1 MVALPSKNES
11 RMLATIRNY
20 PRTVNL
26 LLSATLLLT
35 LAKAITF
42 PYLVIY
48 LTHHF
53 TLDITQVGL
62 VIGSSLIVGS
72 LLSVYGGFLVDR
84 INSYRLLLWMSV
96 LFVLGFIGTLVAQNI
111 WTFYSCLILINLAYA
126 VIDIAVK
133 AGFASLLPEDARSEV
148 FSIKYTL
155 TNIGYAV
162 GPFFG
167 AMVAKMDI
175 SLPFMLSALLGAGF
189 FLLYWRWG
197 DRTLTTVDVA
207 QKPVSFLAVGR
218 VLLQDRRLVCFTMGG
233 VLSAVVFGQF
243 TAYLSQYLVI
253 TTTAQHTYTVISAVL
268 TTNAVMV
275 IALQYVIGRRISH
288 RYLSQWLIF
297 GLSMFMLGL
306 IGFAL
311 STSVLWWVLAMA
323 VFTVGEIIVF
333 PAEYMFID
341 RIAPDHLRGMYYGAQ
356 NLSNLGAALGP
367 VLCGL
372 VLANLPAHMMFY
384 MLGMFIVA
392 GGVFYFIG
400 SSLKGSHSA

>member
-1 MVALPSKNES
+1 
-11 RMLATIRNY
+11 MLATIRNY

-26 LLSATLLLT
+26 LLSATLILT
-35 LAKAITF
+35 LARAITF

-48 LTHHF
+48 LSSHF
-53 TLDITQVGL
+53 SLSITEVGL
-62 VIGSSLIVGS
+62 VMGSSLVVGS

-84 INSYRLLLWMSV
+84 INSYRLLLGLSALYV
-96 LFVLGFIGTLVAQNI
+96 VGFIGTVVAQNI
-111 WTFYSCLILINLAYA
+111 WTFYTCLILINLAYA

-133 AGFASLLPEDARSEV
+133 AGFASLLPEEARSEV

-167 AMVAKMDI
+167 AMVAKLDI
-175 SLPFMLSALLGAGF
+175 SLPFMFSTLLGAVF

-197 DRTLTTVDVA
+197 DRTLVTVDA
-207 QKPVSFLAVGR
+207 TQKPVAFLAVGR
-218 VLLQDRRLVCFTMGG
+218 VLLRDYRLVCFTVGG
-233 VLSAVVFGQF
+233 LLSAVVFGQF
-243 TAYLSQYLVI
+243 VAYLSQYLVT
-253 TTTAQHTYTVISAVL
+253 TTTAEYTYTIISAVL
-268 TTNAVMV
+268 TTNAVLV

-288 RYLSQWLIF
+288 RHLSRWLIF

-311 STSVLWWVLAMA
+311 STSVLYWVLAMA
-323 VFTVGEIIVF
+323 VFTVGEIVVF

-356 NLSNLGAALGP
+356 NLCNLGGALGP

-372 VLANLPAHMMFY
+372 VLASLPAHYMFY

-400 SSLKGSHSA
+400 SSLKASHPV

>member
-1 MVALPSKNES
+1 
-11 RMLATIRNY
+11 MLATIRSY
-20 PRTVNL
+20 PPTVNL
-26 LLSATLLLT
+26 LLCATLMLT

-48 LTHHF
+48 LSDHF
-53 TLDITQVGL
+53 ALDIAQIGL

-84 INSYRLLLWMSV
+84 INSYRLLLGLSA
-96 LFVLGFIGTLVAQNI
+96 LFVLGFIGTLLAQNV
-111 WTFYSCLILINLAYA
+111 WAFYSCLILINLAYA

-133 AGFASLLPEDARSEV
+133 AGFASLLLEQARSEV

-162 GPFFG
+162 GPFLG
-167 AMVAKMDI
+167 AMVAKLDI
-175 SLPFMLSALLGAGF
+175 GVPFILSALLGLGF

-197 DRTLTTVDVA
+197 DRTLARVDVA

-218 VLLQDRRLVCFTMGG
+218 VLMRDRRLVCFTVGG
-233 VLSAVVFGQF
+233 LLSAVVFGQF
-243 TAYLSQYLVI
+243 TAYLSQYLVT
-253 TTTAQHTYTVISAVL
+253 TTTAEFTYTVISAVL
-268 TTNAVMV
+268 TTNAVLV

-297 GLSMFMLGL
+297 GLSMFMLGV

-311 STSVLWWVLAMA
+311 STSVLAWVLAMA
-323 VFTVGEIIVF
+323 VFTIGEIVVF

-372 VLANLPAHMMFY
+372 VLTSLPGHAMFY
-384 MLGMFIVA
+384 MLGAFIV
-392 GGVFYFIG
+392 GGGAFYFMG
-400 SSLKGSHSA
+400 SSLKASHPE

>member
-1 MVALPSKNES
+1 
-11 RMLATIRNY
+11 MLARIRHY
-20 PRTVNL
+20 PRTVTL
-26 LLSATLLLT
+26 LLSATLILT
-35 LAKAITF
+35 LARAITF

-48 LTHHF
+48 LSSHF
-53 TLDITQVGL
+53 SLSITQVGL
-62 VIGSSLIVGS
+62 VMGSSLVVGS

-84 INSYRLLLWMSV
+84 INSYRLLLGLSA
-96 LFVLGFIGTLVAQNI
+96 LYVLGFIGTVVAQDI

-126 VIDIAVK
+126 VVDIAVK
-133 AGFASLLPEDARSEV
+133 AGFASLLPEEARSEV

-167 AMVAKMDI
+167 AMLAKLDI
-175 SLPFMLSALLGAGF
+175 SLPFIFSTLLGAVF

-197 DRTLTTVDVA
+197 DRTLVTVDA
-207 QKPVSFLAVGR
+207 TQKPVSFLAVGR
-218 VLLQDRRLVCFTMGG
+218 VMLRDYRLVCFTVGG
-233 VLSAVVFGQF
+233 LLSAVVFGQF
-243 TAYLSQYLVI
+243 VAYLSQYLVT
-253 TTTAQHTYTVISAVL
+253 TTTAEYTYTIISAVL
-268 TTNAVMV
+268 TTNAVLV

-288 RYLSQWLIF
+288 RHLSRWLIF

-311 STSVLWWVLAMA
+311 STSVLSWVLAMA
-323 VFTVGEIIVF
+323 VFTVGEIVVF

-356 NLSNLGAALGP
+356 NLCNLGGALGP

-372 VLANLPAHMMFY
+372 VLASLPAHYMFY

-400 SSLKGSHSA
+400 SSLKASHPA

>member
-1 MVALPSKNES
+1 
-11 RMLATIRNY
+11 MLATIRNY

-48 LTHHF
+48 LTRHF
-53 TLDITQVGL
+53 SLNISQVGL
-62 VIGSSLIVGS
+62 VIGSSLIIGS

-84 INSYRLLLWMSV
+84 INSYRLLLVLSV
-96 LFVLGFIGTLVAQNI
+96 LFVVGFIGTVLAQDI
-111 WTFYSCLILINLAYA
+111 GLFYSCLIVINLAYA

-133 AGFASLLPEDARSEV
+133 AGFASLLPEEARSEV

-155 TNIGYAV
+155 TNIGYAA

-167 AMVAKMDI
+167 AMVAKLDI
-175 SLPFMLSALLGAGF
+175 SLPFILSALLGAGF

-197 DRTLTTVDVA
+197 DRTLTTA
-207 QKPVSFLAVGR
+207 NTPQKAVPFLAVGR
-218 VLLQDRRLVCFTMGG
+218 VLLRDHRLVCFTLGG
-233 VLSAVVFGQF
+233 LLSAVVFGQF
-243 TAYLSQYLVI
+243 TAYLSQYLV
-253 TTTAQHTYTVISAVL
+253 TTTTTEYTYTVVSAVL
-268 TTNAVMV
+268 TTNAVLV
-275 IALQYVIGRRISH
+275 IALQYAIGRRISH
-288 RYLSQWLIF
+288 RYLSHWLIA
-297 GLSMFMLGL
+297 GLGMFMLGL

-372 VLANLPAHMMFY
+372 VLASLPAHYMFY
-384 MLGMFIVA
+384 MLGAFIVA

-400 SSLKGSHSA
+400 ASLKPRAMR

>member
-253 TTTAQHTYTVISAVL
+253 TTTAQHTYSVISAVL

-372 VLANLPAHMMFY
+372 VLAKLPAHMMFY

>member
-1 MVALPSKNES
+1 M
-11 RMLATIRNY
+11 
-20 PRTVNL
+20 
-26 LLSATLLLT
+26 
-35 LAKAITF
+35 
-42 PYLVIY
+42 IY
-48 LTHHF
+48 LTSHF
-53 TLDITQVGL
+53 ALDISQVGL

-84 INSYRLLLWMSV
+84 INSYRLLLGLSV
-96 LFVLGFIGTLVAQNI
+96 LFALGFVGTVLAQNI
-111 WTFYSCLILINLAYA
+111 WTFYSCLILINIAYA

-133 AGFASLLPEDARSEV
+133 AGFASLLPEEARSEV

-162 GPFFG
+162 GPWFG
-167 AMVAKMDI
+167 AMVAKLDI
-175 SLPFMLSALLGAGF
+175 SLPFILSALLGVGF

-197 DRTLTTVDVA
+197 DRSLATADA
-207 QKPVSFLAVGR
+207 MQKPVSFLAVGG
-218 VLLQDRRLVCFTMGG
+218 VLLRDHRLVCFTLGG
-233 VLSAVVFGQF
+233 LLSAVVFGQF
-243 TAYLSQYLVI
+243 TAYLSQYLVT
-253 TTTAQHTYTVISAVL
+253 TTTAEYTYTVISAVL
-268 TTNAVMV
+268 TTNAVLV

-288 RYLSQWLIF
+288 RHLSRWLIF

-311 STSVLWWVLAMA
+311 STSVWWWVLAMA
-323 VFTVGEIIVF
+323 VFTIGEIIVF

-372 VLANLPAHMMFY
+372 VLASLPAHYMFY
-384 MLGMFIVA
+384 MLGAFIVA

-400 SSLKGSHSA
+400 SSLKASHRS

>member
-1 MVALPSKNES
+1 
-11 RMLATIRNY
+11 MLATIRTY

-26 LLSATLLLT
+26 LLSATLMLT
-35 LAKAITF
+35 MAKAITF

-48 LTHHF
+48 LSSRF
-53 TLDITQVGL
+53 GLDITQVGL

-84 INSYRLLLWMSV
+84 INSYRLLLGLSMV
-96 LFVLGFIGTLVAQNI
+96 FVVGFIGTVLAGNI
-111 WTFYSCLILINLAYA
+111 WAFYGCLILINLAHA

-162 GPFFG
+162 GPAAG
-167 AMVAKMDI
+167 AIVAKLDI
-175 SLPFMLSALLGAGF
+175 SLPFMLSALLGMGF

-197 DRTLTTVDVA
+197 DRTLTTIDA
-207 QKPVSFLAVGR
+207 TQKPVSFIAVGR
-218 VLLQDRRLVCFTMGG
+218 VLLRDYRLVCFTLGG

-243 TAYLSQYLVI
+243 TAWLSQYLVT
-253 TTTAQHTYTVISAVL
+253 TTTAQYTYTVISAVL
-268 TTNAVMV
+268 TTNAVGV

-288 RYLSQWLIF
+288 RYLSQWLVA
-297 GLSMFMLGL
+297 GLGMFMLGL

-367 VLCGL
+367 VLCGM
-372 VLANLPAHMMFY
+372 VLASLPAHTMFY
-384 MLGMFIVA
+384 MLGAFIVG

-400 SSLKGSHSA
+400 ASLKANHPA

>member
-1 MVALPSKNES
+1 
-11 RMLATIRNY
+11 MLATIKNY

-48 LTHHF
+48 LTRHF
-53 TLDITQVGL
+53 ALDISQVGL

-84 INSYRLLLWMSV
+84 VNSYRLLLGLSLV
-96 LFVLGFIGTLVAQNI
+96 FVLGFIGTVVAQNI
-111 WTFYSCLILINLAYA
+111 WAFYSCLILINLAYA
-126 VIDIAVK
+126 VIDIAIK
-133 AGFASLLPEDARSEV
+133 AGFASLLPEDGRSEV

-167 AMVAKMDI
+167 AMVATLDI
-175 SLPFMLSALLGAGF
+175 SLPFILSALLGVGF
-189 FLLYWRWG
+189 FLLYWRLG
-197 DRTLTTVDVA
+197 DRTLTSVDA
-207 QKPVSFLAVGR
+207 TQKPVPFLAVGR
-218 VLLQDRRLVCFTMGG
+218 VLLKDHRLVCFTLGG
-233 VLSAVVFGQF
+233 LLSAVVFGQF
-243 TAYLSQYLVI
+243 TAYLSQYLVT
-253 TTTAQHTYTVISAVL
+253 TTTAEYTYTVISAVL
-268 TTNAVMV
+268 TTNAVLV
-275 IALQYVIGRRISH
+275 IALQYLIGRRISH
-288 RYLSQWLIF
+288 RYLSQWLIA
-297 GLSMFMLGL
+297 GLGMFMLGL

-311 STSVLWWVLAMA
+311 ANSVVWWVVAMA

-341 RIAPDHLRGMYYGAQ
+341 RIAPDALRGMYYGAQ

-367 VLCGL
+367 VLCGM
-372 VLANLPAHMMFY
+372 VLASLPAHYMFY
-384 MLGMFIVA
+384 MLGMFIVG

-400 SSLKGSHSA
+400 AKLKASHPA

>member
-1 MVALPSKNES
+1 
-11 RMLATIRNY
+11 MLTTIRNY
-20 PRTVNL
+20 PRTVKL
-26 LLSATLLLT
+26 LLSATLMLT

-42 PYLVIY
+42 PYMVIY
-48 LTHHF
+48 LSSHF
-53 TLDITQVGL
+53 ALGISEVGL

-84 INSYRLLLWMSV
+84 VNSYRLLLGLSL
-96 LFVLGFIGTLVAQNI
+96 LFVLGFVGTLLAREL
-111 WTFYSCLILINLAYA
+111 WLFYSCLILINLAYA

-133 AGFASLLPEDARSEV
+133 AGFASLLPLEARSEV

-167 AMVAKMDI
+167 AMIAKADM
-175 SLPFMLSALLGAGF
+175 SLPFVLSAVLGVGF

-197 DRTLTTVDVA
+197 DRALATVDTT

-218 VLLQDRRLVCFTMGG
+218 VLLRDHRLVCFTLGG
-233 VLSAVVFGQF
+233 LLSAVVFGQF
-243 TAYLSQYLVI
+243 TAYLSQYLV
-253 TTTAQHTYTVISAVL
+253 TTSSAEYTYTVISAIL
-268 TTNAVMV
+268 TTNAVLV
-275 IALQYVIGRRISH
+275 IALQYVIGRQISH
-288 RYLSQWLIF
+288 RHLSRWLIL
-297 GLSMFMLGL
+297 GLGMFMLGV

-311 STSVLWWVLAMA
+311 STSVWWWVMSMA

-341 RIAPDHLRGMYYGAQ
+341 RIAPDSLRGMYYGAQ

-372 VLANLPAHMMFY
+372 VLASLPAHYMFY
-384 MLGMFIVA
+384 MLAMFIV
-392 GGVFYFIG
+392 GGGMFYFIG
-400 SSLKGSHSA
+400 SSLQSRQPD

>member
-1 MVALPSKNES
+1 
-11 RMLATIRNY
+11 MLATLRHY

-26 LLSATLLLT
+26 LLCATLLLT

-48 LTHHF
+48 LTSQF
-53 TLDITQVGL
+53 ALTVSEVGL

-84 INSYRLLLWMSV
+84 INSYRLLLGLTA
-96 LFVLGFIGTLVAQNI
+96 LFALGFFGMLLARGI
-111 WTFYSCLILINLAYA
+111 WLFYSCLILINLAYA
-126 VIDIAVK
+126 VIDIAAK
-133 AGFASLLPEDARSEV
+133 AGFASLLPEEARSEV

-167 AMVAKMDI
+167 AMIARLDM
-175 SLPFMLSALLGAGF
+175 SLPFVLSALLGLG
-189 FLLYWRWG
+189 FLLLYGRWG
-197 DRTLTTVDVA
+197 DRTLTHVDA
-207 QKPVSFLAVGR
+207 TQKPVSFLAVGG
-218 VLLQDRRLVCFTMGG
+218 VLLRDRRLVCFTLGG
-233 VLSAVVFGQF
+233 LLSAVVFGQF
-243 TAYLSQYLVI
+243 TAWLSQYLV
-253 TTTAQHTYTVISAVL
+253 TTTSNDYTYTVVNAVL

-288 RYLSQWLIF
+288 RYLGQWLIF
-297 GLSMFMLGL
+297 GLGMFMLGL
-306 IGFAL
+306 VGFAL

-323 VFTVGEIIVF
+323 VFTVGEIVVF

-372 VLANLPAHMMFY
+372 VLASLPPHTMFY
-384 MLGMFIVA
+384 MLGAFIVG

-400 SSLKGSHSA
+400 ASLKANHPV

>member
-1 MVALPSKNES
+1 
-11 RMLATIRNY
+11 MLATIKNY

-372 VLANLPAHMMFY
+372 VLANLPAHTMFY

>member
-1 MVALPSKNES
+1 
-11 RMLATIRNY
+11 MLATIRNY

-26 LLSATLLLT
+26 LLFATLLLT

-48 LTHHF
+48 LTRHF
-53 TLDITQVGL
+53 SLDIAQVGL
-62 VIGSSLIVGS
+62 VLGSSLIVGS

-84 INSYRLLLWMSV
+84 LHSYTLLLGLSA
-96 LFVLGFIGTLVAQNI
+96 LFVLGFVGTVLAQTI
-111 WTFYSCLILINLAYA
+111 WVFYGCLILINLAYA

-133 AGFASLLPEDARSEV
+133 AGFASLLPEGARSEV

-167 AMVAKMDI
+167 AVVAKFSI
-175 SLPFMLSALLGAGF
+175 GLPFILSALLGAGF

-197 DRTLTTVDVA
+197 DRTLMTVDTA
-207 QKPVSFLAVGR
+207 QKPVSFLAVVG
-218 VLLQDRRLVCFTMGG
+218 VLLKDRRLVCFTLGG
-233 VLSAVVFGQF
+233 ALSAVVFGQF
-243 TAYLSQYLVI
+243 TAWLSQYLVT
-253 TTTAQHTYTVISAVL
+253 TTTAEYTYTVISAVL
-268 TTNAVMV
+268 TTNAVLV

-288 RYLSQWLIF
+288 RYLGQWLIA
-297 GLSMFMLGL
+297 GLGMFMLGL

-311 STSVLWWVLAMA
+311 ATSLWWWVLAMA

-341 RIAPDHLRGMYYGAQ
+341 RIAPDPLRGMYYGAQ
-356 NLSNLGAALGP
+356 NLANLGAALGP

-372 VLANLPAHMMFY
+372 VLASLAPHYMYY
-384 MLGMFIVA
+384 MLGAFILG

-400 SSLKGSHSA
+400 ASLKANHPG

>member
-1 MVALPSKNES
+1 
-11 RMLATIRNY
+11 MLATIRNY

-26 LLSATLLLT
+26 LLSASLLLT

-48 LTHHF
+48 LTDHF
-53 TLDITQVGL
+53 SLDVSQVGL
-62 VIGSSLIVGS
+62 VIGSSLIIGS

-84 INSYRLLLWMSV
+84 VSSYRLLLGLTLV
-96 LFVLGFIGTLVAQNI
+96 FVLAFIGTVLAPTI
-111 WTFYSCLILINLAYA
+111 AWFYLCLILINLAYA

-155 TNIGYAV
+155 VNIGYAV

-167 AMVAKMDI
+167 AMVAKVSI
-175 SLPFMLSALLGAGF
+175 GVPFMLSACLGGM
-189 FLLYWRWG
+189 FLLVYWRWG
-197 DRTLTTVDVA
+197 DRSLTTVDA
-207 QKPVSFLAVGR
+207 TQKPVPFLAVAR
-218 VLLQDRRLVCFTMGG
+218 VLLRDHRLVCFTVGG
-233 VLSAVVFGQF
+233 LLSAVVFGQF
-243 TAYLSQYLVI
+243 TAYLSQYLVT
-253 TTTAQHTYTVISAVL
+253 TTTAENTYTIISAVL
-268 TTNAVMV
+268 TTNATLV
-275 IALQYVIGRRISH
+275 ICLQYVIGRRISH
-288 RYLSQWLIF
+288 RHLSRWLVF
-297 GLSMFMLGL
+297 GLGMFMLGV
-306 IGFAL
+306 IGFGLA
-311 STSVLWWVLAMA
+311 SHVWWWILAMA
-323 VFTVGEIIVF
+323 IFTVGEIVVF

-372 VLANLPAHMMFY
+372 VLASLPAHYMFY
-384 MLGMFIVA
+384 MLAAFIVG

-400 SSLKGSHSA
+400 ASLKASHPD

>member
-1 MVALPSKNES
+1 MVALPLKNES

-26 LLSATLLLT
+26 LLCATLLLT

-48 LTHHF
+48 LISHF
-53 TLDITQVGL
+53 ALDITQVGL

-84 INSYRLLLWMSV
+84 INSYRLLLGLSLV
-96 LFVLGFIGTLVAQNI
+96 FVLGFIGTVLAQNI
-111 WTFYSCLILINLAYA
+111 WAFYGCLILINLAYA

-167 AMVAKMDI
+167 AMVAKLDI
-175 SLPFMLSALLGAGF
+175 SLPFVLSALLGLGF
-189 FLLYWRWG
+189 FLLYGRWG
-197 DRTLTTVDVA
+197 DRNLATVDTT
-207 QKPVSFLAVGR
+207 QKPLPFLAVAR
-218 VLLQDRRLVCFTMGG
+218 VLLQDRRLVCFTLGG
-233 VLSAVVFGQF
+233 LLSAVVFGQF
-243 TAYLSQYLVI
+243 TAYLSQYLVT
-253 TTTAQHTYTVISAVL
+253 TTTAEYTYTVISAVL
-268 TTNAVMV
+268 TTNAVLV
-275 IALQYVIGRRISH
+275 IALQYLIGRRISH
-288 RYLSQWLIF
+288 RYLSQWLIA

-306 IGFAL
+306 IGFGL
-311 STSVLWWVLAMA
+311 STSVVGWVLAMA

-356 NLSNLGAALGP
+356 NLSNFGAALGP

-372 VLANLPAHMMFY
+372 VLVSLPAHYMFY
-384 MLGMFIVA
+384 MLGAFIVA
-392 GGVFYFIG
+392 GGVFYFMGAAI
-400 SSLKGSHSA
+400 KANHPA

>member
-1 MVALPSKNES
+1 MVALPLKNES

-26 LLSATLLLT
+26 LLCATLLLT

-48 LTHHF
+48 LTSHF
-53 TLDITQVGL
+53 ALDITQVGL

-84 INSYRLLLWMSV
+84 INSYRLLLGLSLV
-96 LFVLGFIGTLVAQNI
+96 FVLGFIGTVLAQNI
-111 WTFYSCLILINLAYA
+111 WSFYGCLILINLAYA

-167 AMVAKMDI
+167 AMVAKLDI
-175 SLPFMLSALLGAGF
+175 SLPFILSALLGLGF
-189 FLLYWRWG
+189 FLLYGRWG
-197 DRTLTTVDVA
+197 DRNLAAVDTT
-207 QKPVSFLAVGR
+207 QKPVPFLAVAR
-218 VLLQDRRLVCFTMGG
+218 VLLQDRRLVCFTLGG
-233 VLSAVVFGQF
+233 LLSAVVFGQF
-243 TAYLSQYLVI
+243 TAYLSQYLVT
-253 TTTAQHTYTVISAVL
+253 TTTAEYTYTVISAVL
-268 TTNAVMV
+268 TTNAVLV
-275 IALQYVIGRRISH
+275 IALQYLIGRRISH
-288 RYLSQWLIF
+288 RYLSQWLIA

-306 IGFAL
+306 IGFGL
-311 STSVLWWVLAMA
+311 STSVVGWVLAMA

-372 VLANLPAHMMFY
+372 VLASLPAHYMFY
-384 MLGMFIVA
+384 MLGAFIVA

-400 SSLKGSHSA
+400 AAIKANHPA

>member
-1 MVALPSKNES
+1 
-11 RMLATIRNY
+11 MLATIRNY

>member
-1 MVALPSKNES
+1 
-11 RMLATIRNY
+11 MLATLRNY
-20 PRTVNL
+20 PRTVHL
-26 LLSATLLLT
+26 LLCATLLLT

-48 LTHHF
+48 LSHHF
-53 TLDITQVGL
+53 GLDVTQIGL

-84 INSYRLLLWMSV
+84 INSYRLLLGLSG
-96 LFVLGFIGTLVAQNI
+96 LFVVGFVGTLLAHDI
-111 WTFYSCLILINLAYA
+111 WWFYSCLILINLAYA

-133 AGFASLLPEDARSEV
+133 AGFASLLPEHARSEV

-167 AMVAKMDI
+167 AMVAKLDI
-175 SLPFMLSALLGAGF
+175 SLPFILSALLGVGF
-189 FLLYWRWG
+189 FVLYWRWG
-197 DRTLTTVDVA
+197 DRTLATVDTSQA
-207 QKPVSFLAVGR
+207 PVPFMAVGR
-218 VLLQDRRLVCFTMGG
+218 VLLKDRRLVCFTFGG

-243 TAYLSQYLVI
+243 TAYLSQYLVT
-253 TTTAQHTYTVISAVL
+253 TTTADYTYTVISAVL
-268 TTNAVMV
+268 TTNAVLV

-288 RYLSQWLIF
+288 RYLGQWLIA
-297 GLSMFMLGL
+297 GLGMFLLGV

-311 STSVLWWVLAMA
+311 ATSVLWWVLAMA

-341 RIAPDHLRGMYYGAQ
+341 RIAPDRLRGMYYGAQ

-372 VLANLPAHMMFY
+372 VLASLPPHFMFY
-384 MLGMFIVA
+384 MLGPFIVG

-400 SSLKGSHSA
+400 ASLRADHPA

>member
-1 MVALPSKNES
+1 
-11 RMLATIRNY
+11 MLAALRNY

-48 LTHHF
+48 LTSHF
-53 TLDITQVGL
+53 ALDISQVGL

-84 INSYRLLLWMSV
+84 VDSYRLLLGLSLV
-96 LFVLGFIGTLVAQNI
+96 FVLGFIGTVLAQNI
-111 WTFYSCLILINLAYA
+111 WAFYSCLILINLAYA
-126 VIDIAVK
+126 VIDIAIK
-133 AGFASLLPEDARSEV
+133 AGFASLLPEDGRSEV

-167 AMVAKMDI
+167 AMVAKADI
-175 SLPFMLSALLGAGF
+175 SLPFILSALLGMGF
-189 FLLYWRWG
+189 LLLYWRLG
-197 DRTLTTVDVA
+197 DRTLTTVQVT
-207 QKPVSFLAVGR
+207 QKPLPFLAVGR
-218 VLLQDRRLVCFTMGG
+218 VLLKDHRLVCFTLGG
-233 VLSAVVFGQF
+233 LLSAVVFGQF
-243 TAYLSQYLVI
+243 TAYLSQYLVT
-253 TTTAQHTYTVISAVL
+253 TTTAEYTYTVISAVL
-268 TTNAVMV
+268 TTNAVLV
-275 IALQYVIGRRISH
+275 IALQYLIGRRISH
-288 RYLSQWLIF
+288 RYLSQWLIA
-297 GLSMFMLGL
+297 GLGMFMLGL

-311 STSVLWWVLAMA
+311 STSVVWWVVAMA

-341 RIAPDHLRGMYYGAQ
+341 RIAPDALRGMYYGAQ

-372 VLANLPAHMMFY
+372 VLASLPAHYMFY
-384 MLGMFIVA
+384 MLGLFIVG

-400 SSLKGSHSA
+400 AKMKASHPA

>member
-1 MVALPSKNES
+1 MVALPLKNES

-26 LLSATLLLT
+26 LLCATLLLT
-35 LAKAITF
+35 QAKAITF

-48 LTHHF
+48 LTSHF
-53 TLDITQVGL
+53 ALDITQVGL

-84 INSYRLLLWMSV
+84 INSYRLLLGLSLV
-96 LFVLGFIGTLVAQNI
+96 FVLGFIGTVLAQNI
-111 WTFYSCLILINLAYA
+111 WSFYGCLILINLAYA

-167 AMVAKMDI
+167 AMVAKLDI
-175 SLPFMLSALLGAGF
+175 SLPFILSALLGLGF
-189 FLLYWRWG
+189 FLLYGRWG
-197 DRTLTTVDVA
+197 DRNLAAVDTT
-207 QKPVSFLAVGR
+207 QKPLPFLAVAR
-218 VLLQDRRLVCFTMGG
+218 VLLQDRRLVCFTLGG
-233 VLSAVVFGQF
+233 LLSAVVFGQF
-243 TAYLSQYLVI
+243 TAYLSQYLVT
-253 TTTAQHTYTVISAVL
+253 TTTAEYTYTVISAVL
-268 TTNAVMV
+268 TTNAVLV
-275 IALQYVIGRRISH
+275 IALQYLIGRRISH
-288 RYLSQWLIF
+288 RYLSQWLIA

-306 IGFAL
+306 IGFGL
-311 STSVLWWVLAMA
+311 STSVVGWVLAMA

-372 VLANLPAHMMFY
+372 VLASLPAHYMFY
-384 MLGMFIVA
+384 MLGAFIVA
-392 GGVFYFIG
+392 GGVFYFMGAAI
-400 SSLKGSHSA
+400 KANHPA

>member
-1 MVALPSKNES
+1 
-11 RMLATIRNY
+11 MLATIKHY

-26 LLSATLLLT
+26 LLCATLLLT

-48 LTHHF
+48 LTSHF
-53 TLDITQVGL
+53 SLDISQVGL

-84 INSYRLLLWMSV
+84 VNSYRLLLGLSV
-96 LFVLGFIGTLVAQNI
+96 VFVLGFIGTVLAQDI
-111 WTFYSCLILINLAYA
+111 WTFYTCLILINLAYA

-133 AGFASLLPEDARSEV
+133 AGFASLLPEEARSEV

-167 AMVAKMDI
+167 AMVAKLDI
-175 SLPFMLSALLGAGF
+175 SLPFILSALLGVGF
-189 FLLYWRWG
+189 FLLYARWG
-197 DRTLTTVDVA
+197 DRALTTAEVA

-218 VLLQDRRLVCFTMGG
+218 VLLRDRRLVCFTLGG
-233 VLSAVVFGQF
+233 LLSAVVFGQF
-243 TAYLSQYLVI
+243 TAYLSQYLV
-253 TTTAQHTYTVISAVL
+253 TTTSAEYTYTVISAVL
-268 TTNAVMV
+268 TTNAVLV
-275 IALQYVIGRRISH
+275 IALQYLIGRRISH
-288 RYLSQWLIF
+288 RYLSQWLIA

-306 IGFAL
+306 IGFGL
-311 STSVLWWVLAMA
+311 STSVLGWVLAMA

-372 VLANLPAHMMFY
+372 VLASLPAHYMFY
-384 MLGMFIVA
+384 MLGAFIVG

-400 SSLKGSHSA
+400 ASIKASHPA

>member
-1 MVALPSKNES
+1 
-11 RMLATIRNY
+11 MLATIRNY

-26 LLSATLLLT
+26 LLAATLLLT
-35 LAKAITF
+35 LAKAMTF

-48 LTHHF
+48 LSRHF
-53 TLDITQVGL
+53 ALDITQVGL
-62 VIGSSLIVGS
+62 VIGSSLVVGS

-84 INSYRLLLWMSV
+84 INNYRLLLALSG
-96 LFVLGFIGTLVAQNI
+96 LFVLGFIGTVLADGI
-111 WTFYSCLILINLAYA
+111 WLFYGCLILINLAYA

-133 AGFASLLPEDARSEV
+133 AGFASLLPFDARSEV

-162 GPFFG
+162 GPAFG
-167 AMVAKMDI
+167 ALVAKLDI
-175 SLPFMLSALLGAGF
+175 SLPFILSALLGVGF

-197 DRTLTTVDVA
+197 DRTLAPVEAT
-207 QKPVSFLAVGR
+207 QKPVSFFAVGR
-218 VLLQDRRLVCFTMGG
+218 VLLRDHRLVCFTIGG
-233 VLSAVVFGQF
+233 LLSAVVYGQF
-243 TAYLSQYLVI
+243 TAWLSQYLVT
-253 TTTAQHTYTVISAVL
+253 TTTADYTYTVVSAVL
-268 TTNAVMV
+268 TTNAVLV

-288 RYLSQWLIF
+288 RHLSQWLIA
-297 GLSMFMLGL
+297 GLGMFMLGL
-306 IGFAL
+306 VGFAL

-372 VLANLPAHMMFY
+372 VLASLPAYSMFY
-384 MLGMFIVA
+384 MLGAFIAV

-400 SSLKGSHSA
+400 ASLKANHPG

>member
-1 MVALPSKNES
+1 
-11 RMLATIRNY
+11 MLATIRNY

-48 LTHHF
+48 LTRHF
-53 TLDITQVGL
+53 SLNISQVGL
-62 VIGSSLIVGS
+62 VIGSSLIIGS

-84 INSYRLLLWMSV
+84 INSYRLLLVLSV
-96 LFVLGFIGTLVAQNI
+96 LFVVGFIGTVLAQDI
-111 WTFYSCLILINLAYA
+111 GLFYSCLILINLAYA

-133 AGFASLLPEDARSEV
+133 AGFASLLPEEARSEV

-167 AMVAKMDI
+167 AMVAKLDI
-175 SLPFMLSALLGAGF
+175 SLPFILSALLGAGF

-197 DRTLTTVDVA
+197 DRTLTTADTP
-207 QKPVSFLAVGR
+207 QKAVPFLAVGR
-218 VLLQDRRLVCFTMGG
+218 VLLRDHRLVCFTLGG
-233 VLSAVVFGQF
+233 LLSAVVFGQF
-243 TAYLSQYLVI
+243 TAYLSQYLV
-253 TTTAQHTYTVISAVL
+253 TTTTTEYTYTVVSAVL
-268 TTNAVMV
+268 TTNAVLV
-275 IALQYVIGRRISH
+275 IALQYAIGRRISH
-288 RYLSQWLIF
+288 RYLSQWLIA

-356 NLSNLGAALGP
+356 NLSNLGAARGP

-372 VLANLPAHMMFY
+372 VLASLPAHYMFY
-384 MLGMFIVA
+384 MLGAFIVA

-400 SSLKGSHSA
+400 ASLKPRAMR